1 MRAFHGSILAVVG
14 LALASCASIMGT
26 DDQVNVAS
34 EPSGATCRVERMA
47 QPIAIIKETPATVV
61 IPRSHYPVDIYCS
74 KEGAAGQ
81 LTVWPGTNPWV
92 YGDLVGGGVP
102 YLVDTLHDADLI
114 LPETVLVRFPV
125 SQ

>member
-1 MRAFHGSILAVVG
+1 MRAFHGPILAVVG
-14 LALASCASIMGT
+14 LALASCASLTGI
-26 DDQVNVAS
+26 DDQVSVNS
-34 EPSGATCRVERMA
+34 EPSGATCRIERMA
-47 QPIAIIKETPATVV
+47 EPVALIKETPATVV
-61 IPRSHYPVDIYCS
+61 IPRSHYPIDIYCS
-74 KEGAAGQ
+74 KEGAAGA

-102 YLVDTLHDADLI
+102 YMVDTLNDADRT